1 LCLLPRACLPDKVIM
16 LAELS
21 GGLERLVSIDA
32 ARVIGYHVKKKKPPD
47 VVPPYELK
55 VGP

>member
-1 LCLLPRACLPDKVIM
+1 M

-21 GGLERLVSIDA
+21 GGAERLVSIDA

-55 VGP
+55 VFWYVAALAS